1 MEKRKV
7 KTKELPKGEYINKE
21 EGLVHTQVFCSSVG
35 NEFECK
41 LKTGD
46 GVWMGTSRDLV
57 LLAQSVE
64 KRI

>member
-7 KTKELPKGEYINKE
+7 KTRELPKGEYINKE
-21 EGLVHTQVFCSSVG
+21 DGLVHTQVFCSSVG

-46 GVWMGTSRDLV
+46 GVWMGTSRD
-57 LLAQSVE
+57 
-64 KRI
+64 